1 MNSNREGA
9 IANARN
15 NINNEL
21 VRAEEKLRSLK
32 TSEKILNLDS
42 RLKKQWVRKNVRDKI
57 NDDVGSLL
65 DNHSH
70 LCGDLIH
77 MLKDMEKKF
86 KALQRNNN
94 RTRRRS
100 RGNGNNNE
108 NNGNGN
114 NNVNNNNNPNGMNPL
129 VINGNNGNNRGNDPT
144 NPN

>member
-21 VRAEEKLRSLK
+21 ERAEEKLRSLK

-86 KALQRNNN
+86 KALQRNNTTL
-94 RTRRRS
+94 R
-100 RGNGNNNE
+100 NNNR
-108 NNGNGN
+108 NNIGYNID
-114 NNVNNNNNPNGMNPL
+114 NVNNNNNPNRRNP
-129 VINGNNGNNRGNDPT
+129 INNGNTRRNNRNRGNDPRT
-144 NPN
+144 PK

>member
-21 VRAEEKLRSLK
+21 ERAEEKLRSLK
-32 TSEKILNLDS
+32 ASEKILNLDS

-86 KALQRNNN
+86 KALQRNN
-94 RTRRRS
+94 RTLR
-100 RGNGNNNE
+100 NNNR
-108 NNGNGN
+108 NNIGYNID
-114 NNVNNNNNPNGMNPL
+114 NVNNNNNPNRRNP
-129 VINGNNGNNRGNDPT
+129 INNGNTRRNRGNDPSS
-144 NPN
+144 PK

>member
-21 VRAEEKLRSLK
+21 ERAEEKLRSLK

-86 KALQRNNN
+86 KALQRNN
-94 RTRRRS
+94 RTLR
-100 RGNGNNNE
+100 NNNR
-108 NNGNGN
+108 NNIGYNID
-114 NNVNNNNNPNGMNPL
+114 NVNNNNNPNRRNP
-129 VINGNNGNNRGNDPT
+129 INNGNTRRNNRNRGNDPRT
-144 NPN
+144 PK

>member
-21 VRAEEKLRSLK
+21 ERAEEKLRSLK

-86 KALQRNNN
+86 KALQRNN
-94 RTRRRS
+94 RTLR
-100 RGNGNNNE
+100 NNNRNNIGY
-108 NNGNGN
+108 NNG
-114 NNVNNNNNPNGMNPL
+114 NVNNNNNPNGMNP
-129 VINGNNGNNRGNDPT
+129 INNGNTRRNRGNDPRS
-144 NPN
+144 PK

>member
-86 KALQRNNN
+86 KALQRNNTTL
-94 RTRRRS
+94 R
-100 RGNGNNNE
+100 NNN
-108 NNGNGN
+108 G
-114 NNVNNNNNPNGMNPL
+114 NVNNNNDPISNRNTRR
-129 VINGNNGNNRGNDPT
+129 INRNNNNDPRS
-144 NPN
+144 PK

>member
-9 IANARN
+9 IANAIN

-21 VRAEEKLRSLK
+21 VRAEEKLNSLK

-86 KALQRNNN
+86 KALQRNNTTL
-94 RTRRRS
+94 R
-100 RGNGNNNE
+100 NNIGY
-108 NNGNGN
+108 NNGNPN
-114 NNVNNNNNPNGMNPL
+114 RNNNNDPISNRNTRR
-129 VINGNNGNNRGNDPT
+129 INRNRDNNDPRS
-144 NPN
+144 PK